1 MLHVRY
7 RMKTMLRQKTL
18 LFWSLAFP
26 IILGM
31 LFYFMFGGI
40 NDLEQFEEVPVGVL
54 TNSDLPEMFV
64 SMMEEVQTENK
75 IPLFRVKKYTDRK
88 QAEKALQDEK
98 IYGIVQ
104 GGEELSLIAKTSDN
118 YSSLIKTF
126 LDQYCENTALI
137 EDTAGKDPDKV
148 ANLVQ
153 ALAAGTQAQIKE
165 IPLKGTDKNPYAQYF
180 YALIAMT
187 CLIGTMVGMHNGND
201 IQADLTAVGAR
212 RNVAP
217 TPKLRQVLNDF
228 IATYIL
234 YCIIVAIVTGV
245 CVFVY
250 DQDFGQNAGLVLL
263 GGWIG
268 SFTALAIGEVIAVFI
283 KGSVQKKEG
292 VCVAVF
298 MISSF
303 LAGLQWG
310 DITFLIEEHCPVI
323 NRINP
328 GTLIV
333 NGFKSLSVYGD
344 RRRYVINMVTLALI
358 GIVSVII
365 SVWKLRRVRYESI

>member
-31 LFYFMFGGI
+31 LFYFMLGGI

-104 GGEELSLIAKTSDN
+104 GGEELSLIAKTSDH

-126 LDQYCENTALI
+126 LDQYRENTALI
-137 EDTAGKDPDKV
+137 EDTARKDPDKV
-148 ANLVQ
+148 ADLVQ
-153 ALAAGTQAQIKE
+153 ALAAGTQSQIKE

-283 KGSVQKKEG
+283 KGPVQKKEG

-344 RRRYVINMVTLALI
+344 RRSYVINMATLALT

-365 SVWKLRRVRYESI
+365 SVWKLRRVRYEGI

>member
-31 LFYFMFGGI
+31 LFYFMLGGI

-88 QAEKALQDEK
+88 QAEEALQDEK

-104 GGEELSLIAKTSDN
+104 GGEELSLIAKTSDH

-126 LDQYCENTALI
+126 LDQYRENTALI
-137 EDTAGKDPDKV
+137 EDTARKDPDKV
-148 ANLVQ
+148 ADLVQ
-153 ALAAGTQAQIKE
+153 ALAARTQSQIKE

-283 KGSVQKKEG
+283 KGPVQKKEG

-344 RRRYVINMVTLALI
+344 RRSYVINMVTLALI
-358 GIVSVII
+358 GIVSVLI

>member
-1 MLHVRY
+1 MIHIKY
-7 RMKTMLRQKTL
+7 RMKTMLRQKSM

-26 IILGM
+26 LILGM

-40 NDLEQFEEVPVGVL
+40 EDLEQFQKVPVGVVKG
-54 TNSDLPEMFV
+54 DALPEEFV
-64 SMMEEVQTENK
+64 TLLKGVKTEDE
-75 IPLFRVKKYTDRK
+75 IPLFQVKTYDDLTM
-88 QAEKALQDEK
+88 AEKALQSEK
-98 IYGIVQ
+98 IYGIIQ
-104 GGEELSLIAKTSDN
+104 AKDDLSLTVKSSDH

-126 LDQYCENTALI
+126 LDQYRENIALI
-137 EDTAGKDPDKV
+137 TDMSEKHPDQV
-148 ANLVQ
+148 SAFVIDM
-153 ALAAGTQAQIKE
+153 AAGTQAKITE
-165 IPLKGTDKNPYAQYF
+165 IPLKGTDKDPYAQYF

-217 TPKLRQVLNDF
+217 TPKLRQVLYDF
-228 IATYIL
+228 VATYIL
-234 YCIIVAIVTGV
+234 YCIIVAIVIGV

-283 KGSVQKKEG
+283 KGTVQKKE
-292 VCVAVF
+292 
-298 MISSF
+298 
-303 LAGLQWG
+303 
-310 DITFLIEEHCPVI
+310 DITFIIEEKCPVV

-344 RRRYVINMVTLALI
+344 SHRYMINMVTLALI
-358 GIVSVII
+358 GIICVII

>member
-31 LFYFMFGGI
+31 LFYFMLGGI

-104 GGEELSLIAKTSDN
+104 GGEELSLIAKTSDH

-126 LDQYCENTALI
+126 LDQYRENTALI
-137 EDTAGKDPDKV
+137 EDTARKDLDKV
-148 ANLVQ
+148 ADLVQ
-153 ALAAGTQAQIKE
+153 ALAAGTQSQIKE

-283 KGSVQKKEG
+283 KGPVQKKEG

-344 RRRYVINMVTLALI
+344 RRSYVINMATLALT

>member
-126 LDQYCENTALI
+126 LDQYRENTALI
-137 EDTAGKDPDKV
+137 EDIARKDPDKV
-148 ANLVQ
+148 AGADQGDFVKRNRQGSIRSVFLCIDRHD
-153 ALAAGTQAQIKE
+153 LS
-165 IPLKGTDKNPYAQYF
+165 DR
-180 YALIAMT
+180 
-187 CLIGTMVGMHNGND
+187 HNGW
-201 IQADLTAVGAR
+201 
-212 RNVAP
+212 
-217 TPKLRQVLNDF
+217 
-228 IATYIL
+228 
-234 YCIIVAIVTGV
+234 
-245 CVFVY
+245 
-250 DQDFGQNAGLVLL
+250 NA
-263 GGWIG
+263 
-268 SFTALAIGEVIAVFI
+268 
-283 KGSVQKKEG
+283 
-292 VCVAVF
+292 
-298 MISSF
+298 
-303 LAGLQWG
+303 QWQ
-310 DITFLIEEHCPVI
+310 
-323 NRINP
+323 
-328 GTLIV
+328 
-333 NGFKSLSVYGD
+333 
-344 RRRYVINMVTLALI
+344 
-358 GIVSVII
+358 
-365 SVWKLRRVRYESI
+365 

>member
-126 LDQYCENTALI
+126 LD
-137 EDTAGKDPDKV
+137 P
-148 ANLVQ
+148 
-153 ALAAGTQAQIKE
+153 
-165 IPLKGTDKNPYAQYF
+165 
-180 YALIAMT
+180 
-187 CLIGTMVGMHNGND
+187 
-201 IQADLTAVGAR
+201 
-212 RNVAP
+212 
-217 TPKLRQVLNDF
+217 
-228 IATYIL
+228 
-234 YCIIVAIVTGV
+234 
-245 CVFVY
+245 
-250 DQDFGQNAGLVLL
+250 
-263 GGWIG
+263 
-268 SFTALAIGEVIAVFI
+268 
-283 KGSVQKKEG
+283 
-292 VCVAVF
+292 
-298 MISSF
+298 
-303 LAGLQWG
+303 
-310 DITFLIEEHCPVI
+310 
-323 NRINP
+323 
-328 GTLIV
+328 
-333 NGFKSLSVYGD
+333 
-344 RRRYVINMVTLALI
+344 
-358 GIVSVII
+358 
-365 SVWKLRRVRYESI
+365 

>member
-31 LFYFMFGGI
+31 LFYFMLGGI

-104 GGEELSLIAKTSDN
+104 GGEELSLIAKTSDH

-126 LDQYCENTALI
+126 LDQYRENTALI
-137 EDTAGKDPDKV
+137 EDTARKDPDKV
-148 ANLVQ
+148 ADLVQ
-153 ALAAGTQAQIKE
+153 ALAAGTQSQIKE